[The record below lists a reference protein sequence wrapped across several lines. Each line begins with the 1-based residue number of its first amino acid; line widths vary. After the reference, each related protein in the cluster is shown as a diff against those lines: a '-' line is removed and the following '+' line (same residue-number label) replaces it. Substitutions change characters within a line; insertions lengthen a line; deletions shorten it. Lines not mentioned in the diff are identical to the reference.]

1 MWCLQAD
8 AFPAS
13 TPLHLHWQYRKQNL
27 LRELLA
33 YKADV
38 LCLQEVQSNHI
49 HDFLAPEL
57 DKVPSTLDALTPVM
71 EVLPSAITGRPTAI
85 LWTPCCMSCL
95 CGQRGKA
102 ARMRS
107 L

>member
-1 MWCLQAD
+1 M
-8 AFPAS
+8 
-13 TPLHLHWQYRKQNL
+13 PLHLHWQYRKQNL

-57 DKVPSTLDALTPVM
+57 DKVTSAFDAATPVI
-71 EVLPSAITGRPTAI
+71 EEYPAQS
-85 LWTPCCMSCL
+85 
-95 CGQRGKA
+95 QA
-102 ARMRS
+102 AR
-107 L
+107 LLFW